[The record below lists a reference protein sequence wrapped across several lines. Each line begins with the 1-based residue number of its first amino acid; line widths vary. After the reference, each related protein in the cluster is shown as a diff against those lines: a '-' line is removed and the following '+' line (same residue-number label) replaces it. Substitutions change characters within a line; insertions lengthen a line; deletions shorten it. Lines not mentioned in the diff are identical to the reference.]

1 MHFTDDKSQVIEKS
15 KNRQSKV
22 IFQLVPQYTFAVPKN
37 KIPLKPMKN
46 FTLLFVLLLPIFGF
60 SQTLEQSL
68 SWGQVINLTLPTT
81 QNQTYNTISLHQQ
94 SIVIVPQGVNLTI
107 NGQVQGG
114 KIIFLGNNIVKI
126 LGDINGNGKMEI
138 GQYSSLEITGN
149 INSNPDLTFLG
160 YNTVSTQNIHGGTL
174 RLQGN
179 TCFRVNGQIN
189 NQNWIGSGSNN
200 TVNYN
205 IPASWNFSISSPNI
219 SFSNNTNVQCTAFTA
234 CTPPTNDDAFG
245 TNEWNGY
252 VYTYTGNNTDFS
264 TANFIGTLKENP
276 NFERN
281 VGAGAVNGR
290 ENSLNIPCV
299 EAPSNNFM
307 IRYKMKITPTET
319 GNYNFTVGGDD
330 GYRLYISPNSNTP
343 VINAWSDQG
352 FNTKA
357 IQKYLTAGVTYYL
370 TFEYYEKG
378 GDAMSMFSYG
388 LTKGDRTYPYGINSW
403 NVYAFS
409 TADINLPSTANASSY
424 AGMYVD
430 NNLNINTNAFWGN
443 QASPSAYTTGTTA
456 YQGAPVPNNNFTITY
471 KRDGFPCGRY
481 QIDLD
486 KWDDVIQVYVDG
498 QMKYDN
504 TSPGN
509 NVTVQNNGSTQYF
522 NLDKNS
528 KVEIRLRENGGD
540 AFLKV
545 NFVNNPIPFNTNSNY
560 SSFKGKPIQITSNT
574 ILTGKLDVCSC
585 TVAAGK
591 TLTIKKDAILNVDE
605 NIVVEAGG
613 KIIVENDGALV
624 QTNDDATYTGNN
636 ESFLLKRT
644 TTPVSRF
651 DFTYWSSPLKTS
663 SDFLVGRDQTN
674 PNRKGLSKT
683 TFFDKYYSYSGAAQA
698 WITIPYGTEVMVP
711 AKGYIVRAPQEFAIT
726 NTPSATFTANFEGVP
741 NNGVITLPLSIS
753 TVGKSN
759 LIGNPYPSAIDAYK
773 FIDENT
779 GLMDGTFYFWTHNI
793 ALSSTP
799 DANGILQYN
808 PASYISLNK
817 TGSTS
822 NGKNSPKASRNI
834 AAGQGFFINSTNAG
848 AITFNNSM
856 RVTKKNSNSSFF
868 RMANTTQSSEE
879 TNEEIEETAVEA
891 NRVWLNISNTA
902 GAYNETLIG
911 YVSGAT
917 NNLEDAYDG
926 ITYASGTAIYTLQSN
941 KKLVIQGRALPF
953 VDTDVVPLGFMAAT
967 AGEYTIAIESF
978 DGLFED
984 QKVFLVDRTDN
995 SIHNLKN
1002 ESYTFTSQ
1010 TGTFDSRFEIRYVND
1025 STLGT
1030 DNPIITQN
1038 DVVVFKS
1045 ANQISVRANNLT
1057 IDNVQVYDITGKLI
1071 TSAKNINDSTF
1082 TTSGLNVATQVLIV
1096 KVTLDD
1102 NQTISK
1108 KVIMN

>member
-1 MHFTDDKSQVIEKS
+1 
-15 KNRQSKV
+15 
-22 IFQLVPQYTFAVPKN
+22 
-37 KIPLKPMKN
+37 MKN

-60 SQTLEQSL
+60 SQVDL
-68 SWGQVINLTLPTT
+68 
-81 QNQTYNTISLHQQ
+81 
-94 SIVIVPQGVNLTI
+94 
-107 NGQVQGG
+107 
-114 KIIFLGNNIVKI
+114 VKW
-126 LGDINGNGKMEI
+126 N
-138 GQYSSLEITGN
+138 
-149 INSNPDLTFLG
+149 
-160 YNTVSTQNIHGGTL
+160 
-174 RLQGN
+174 
-179 TCFRVNGQIN
+179 
-189 NQNWIGSGSNN
+189 GSNN
-200 TVNYN
+200 SLSPSVSTGVASQDVAGYGGITIAPMAYDQNQQFFQTNPGWPNAQTNGGVVDNSRYVEFIVGATSGNDVNLSNFKFQAHMQGASAKFMIKYSKDVNFLNNVYTLLPETNLAGGGQNSWTSFNLPFAASINPVLSSEKVYIRFYSYNTYDRLELARKNASNSQFSPTITGSTV
-205 IPASWNFSISSPNI
+205 ASTP
-219 SFSNNTNVQCTAFTA
+219 A

-264 TANFIGTLKENP
+264 TANFIGTLKENS

-281 VGAGAVNGR
+281 VGTGAVKGR

-330 GYRLYISPNSNTP
+330 GYRLLISESPNSNTQ
-343 VINAWSDQG
+343 VINAWLDQG
-352 FNTKA
+352 FNTQA
-357 IQKYLTAGVTYYL
+357 IQKQLTDGTTYYL

-378 GDAMSMFSYG
+378 GDAISMFSYG

-443 QASPSAYTTGTTA
+443 QASPSANTTGTTA

-545 NFVNNPIPFNTNSNY
+545 NFVNNPITFNTNSNY

-591 TLTIKKDAILNVDE
+591 TLTIKKDAILNVEE
-605 NIVVEAGG
+605 NIIVEAGG

-726 NTPSATFTANFEGVP
+726 NNPSATFTANFEGVP

-773 FIDENT
+773 FIDENA

-856 RVTKKNSNSSFF
+856 RVTNKDSNSSFF

-879 TNEEIEETAVEA
+879 TNEEIDEAEETTVEA
-891 NRVWLNISNTA
+891 NRVWLNISNAA

-953 VDTDVVPLGFMAAT
+953 VNTDVVPLGFMAAT

-1010 TGTFDSRFEIRYVND
+1010 AGTFDSRFEIRYVND

>member
-1 MHFTDDKSQVIEKS
+1 
-15 KNRQSKV
+15 
-22 IFQLVPQYTFAVPKN
+22 
-37 KIPLKPMKN
+37 MKN
-46 FTLLFVLLLPIFGF
+46 FTLLFVLLLPFFGF
-60 SQTLEQSL
+60 SQIDLVRWNSSDFTPTTTADFVTGYAIDASNVSL
-68 SWGQVINLTLPTT
+68 QANNYGINDTFFHTSGWPSNNTASQTHYIQFRANADNGFKIKPTSFNFKAKTTSAPMKLKVIAAKNANFNNSIEILSETNVTGSYVNYTASFPANFLSNPNGNIFIRIYVYGTYNNLLINYDNSLTTGPVLKGSLTTEEVYAVNDIVNIDKNTSSSINVLANDYSGTGSFTSVSNLTTPTNAAGT
-81 QNQTYNTISLHQQ
+81 VTVNANNTIQFVPATGFTGSSTFNYKVTSSTGSSAIATVTVNVSEPALAEWNLSSNSNVTFQQ
-94 SIVIVPQGVNLTI
+94 SYVSATNLSFTQFGA
-107 NGQVQGG
+107 N
-114 KIIFLGNNIVKI
+114 
-126 LGDINGNGKMEI
+126 
-138 GQYSSLEITGN
+138 YSSLGMAISHTEDANFQHYRAFDLKIKPTAGSVLNITNLVFEQERLATNSSIGASNYQIKYKIVTGN
-149 INSNPDLTFLG
+149 FNEGTYSFFNTATVLINDESVASNP
-160 YNTVSTQNIHGGTL
+160 S
-174 RLQGN
+174 
-179 TCFRVNGQIN
+179 
-189 NQNWIGSGSNN
+189 
-200 TVNYN
+200 
-205 IPASWNFSISSPNI
+205 
-219 SFSNNTNVQCTAFTA
+219 
-234 CTPPTNDDAFG
+234 
-245 TNEWNGY
+245 
-252 VYTYTGNNTDFS
+252 
-264 TANFIGTLKENP
+264 
-276 NFERN
+276 
-281 VGAGAVNGR
+281 
-290 ENSLNIPCV
+290 
-299 EAPSNNFM
+299 
-307 IRYKMKITPTET
+307 
-319 GNYNFTVGGDD
+319 
-330 GYRLYISPNSNTP
+330 
-343 VINAWSDQG
+343 
-352 FNTKA
+352 
-357 IQKYLTAGVTYYL
+357 
-370 TFEYYEKG
+370 
-378 GDAMSMFSYG
+378 
-388 LTKGDRTYPYGINSW
+388 
-403 NVYAFS
+403 
-409 TADINLPSTANASSY
+409 
-424 AGMYVD
+424 
-430 NNLNINTNAFWGN
+430 
-443 QASPSAYTTGTTA
+443 
-456 YQGAPVPNNNFTITY
+456 
-471 KRDGFPCGRY
+471 
-481 QIDLD
+481 
-486 KWDDVIQVYVDG
+486 
-498 QMKYDN
+498 
-504 TSPGN
+504 
-509 NVTVQNNGSTQYF
+509 
-522 NLDKNS
+522 KN
-528 KVEIRLRENGGD
+528 
-540 AFLKV
+540 
-545 NFVNNPIPFNTNSNY
+545 IPFNVSVNENQTLVVRFYARGGNDYNFNGWRIKTNTLKLRGTVTAPCTNP
-560 SSFKGKPIQITSNT
+560 PIQITSDM

-585 TVAAGK
+585 TVAANK
-591 TLTIKKDAILNVDE
+591 KLTIKEGAILNVE
-605 NIVVEAGG
+605 KNIVVEAGG
-613 KIIVENDGALV
+613 KIIVESGGALV

-773 FIDENT
+773 FIDENA

-891 NRVWLNISNTA
+891 NRVWLNISNAA

-953 VDTDVVPLGFMAAT
+953 VNTDVVPLGFMAAT

-1010 TGTFDSRFEIRYVND
+1010 AGTFDSRFEIRYVND

>member
-1 MHFTDDKSQVIEKS
+1 M
-15 KNRQSKV
+15 
-22 IFQLVPQYTFAVPKN
+22 
-37 KIPLKPMKN
+37 
-46 FTLLFVLLLPIFGF
+46 
-60 SQTLEQSL
+60 
-68 SWGQVINLTLPTT
+68 
-81 QNQTYNTISLHQQ
+81 
-94 SIVIVPQGVNLTI
+94 
-107 NGQVQGG
+107 
-114 KIIFLGNNIVKI
+114 I
-126 LGDINGNGKMEI
+126 L
-138 GQYSSLEITGN
+138 
-149 INSNPDLTFLG
+149 
-160 YNTVSTQNIHGGTL
+160 
-174 RLQGN
+174 
-179 TCFRVNGQIN
+179 
-189 NQNWIGSGSNN
+189 
-200 TVNYN
+200 
-205 IPASWNFSISSPNI
+205 
-219 SFSNNTNVQCTAFTA
+219 
-234 CTPPTNDDAFG
+234 
-245 TNEWNGY
+245 
-252 VYTYTGNNTDFS
+252 
-264 TANFIGTLKENP
+264 
-276 NFERN
+276 
-281 VGAGAVNGR
+281 
-290 ENSLNIPCV
+290 
-299 EAPSNNFM
+299 
-307 IRYKMKITPTET
+307 
-319 GNYNFTVGGDD
+319 
-330 GYRLYISPNSNTP
+330 
-343 VINAWSDQG
+343 
-352 FNTKA
+352 
-357 IQKYLTAGVTYYL
+357 
-370 TFEYYEKG
+370 EYYEK
-378 GDAMSMFSYG
+378 YG
-388 LTKGDRTYPYGINSW
+388 NSSIQFTYGKIKIPGSQAITLPFGVNKTNLPFGINEW
-403 NVYAFS
+403 KVYGFS
-409 TADINLPSTANASSY
+409 TQSQPNDVFTLDQKSYAGYYTQTDMAPNTESVWNKNNAPSTITIPNVWNGAPTHRDNFTISYRRQGFKCGTYILKMENWDDAVAIYLNDNPVAAWKANNYSGGVVDAAKIVATLNLNASSKIEIKLKDRGS
-424 AGMYVD
+424 AGYFNMS
-430 NNLNINTNAFWGN
+430 ITE
-443 QASPSAYTTGTTA
+443 
-456 YQGAPVPNNNFTITY
+456 APV
-471 KRDGFPCGRY
+471 
-481 QIDLD
+481 
-486 KWDDVIQVYVDG
+486 VYTG
-498 QMKYDN
+498 QSISDSAN
-504 TSPGN
+504 TSIKID
-509 NVTVQNNGSTQYF
+509 S
-522 NLDKNS
+522 D
-528 KVEIRLRENGGD
+528 
-540 AFLKV
+540 
-545 NFVNNPIPFNTNSNY
+545 
-560 SSFKGKPIQITSNT
+560 IQITT
-574 ILTGKLDVCSC
+574 KLDVCSC
-585 TVAAGK
+585 TVADGK
-591 TLTIKKDAILNVDE
+591 KLTIKPDAILNVTE
-605 NIVVEAGG
+605 NITVIGEG
-613 KIIVENDGALV
+613 KIIVENNGSLV
-624 QTNDDATYTGNN
+624 QINDDATYTGNN
-636 ESFLLKRT
+636 KSFLLNRT

-651 DFTYWSSPLKTS
+651 DYTYWSSPLKTT
-663 SDFLVGRDQTN
+663 SDFLAGRDQTN
-674 PNRKGLSKT
+674 SNRKGLSPT
-683 TFFDKYYSYSGAAQA
+683 TYFDKYYSFNGGTQA
-698 WITIPYGTEVMVP
+698 WSVIQYGTEVMVP

-726 NTPSATFTANFEGVP
+726 NNPSATFTAKFEGVP
-741 NNGVITLPLSIS
+741 NNGIITLPLVIG
-753 TVGKSN
+753 TNGKSN

-773 FIDENT
+773 FIDENA

-856 RVTKKNSNSSFF
+856 RVTNKDSNSSFF

-902 GAYNETLIG
+902 GAYNEILIG

-953 VDTDVVPLGFMAAT
+953 VNTDVVPLGFMAAT

-1010 TGTFDSRFEIRYVND
+1010 AGTFDSRFEIRYVND